1 MTMAEAAV
9 PLDLAAIDAYIDGM
23 GDEHGSLI
31 PVLQKTQDTFG
42 YLPKEALT
50 HISERL
56 NIPLSDMIGVATF
69 YSQFSLTRRGRTVIR
84 LCDGTACHVGGA
96 GRSVELLKRELQIKP
111 GETTPDYEFTL
122 EVVYCLG
129 ACAISPVAV
138 VNGQV
143 VGRATPEKV
152 MGLLEEARQDA
163 GARLA
168 ATAAPAG

>member
-1 MTMAEAAV
+1 MAEAAET
-9 PLDLAAIDAYIDGM
+9 LDLSEIDAVIDSIGR
-23 GDEHGSLI
+23 GHGSLI
-31 PVLQKTQDTFG
+31 PILQKTQEVFG
-42 YLPKEALT
+42 YLPKSALA
-50 HISERL
+50 HIADRLDMPVSEVV
-56 NIPLSDMIGVATF
+56 GVATF
-69 YSQFSLTRRGRTVIR
+69 YSQFSLTRRGRTLLR

-96 GRSVELLKRELQIKP
+96 GRSVELAQRELGIQP

-152 MGLLEEARQDA
+152 KQILDEALENSKTHQEAA
-163 GARLA
+163 VTTSA
-168 ATAAPAG
+168 